1 MCNENFT
8 SQSVLRFHIKNV
20 HSASVS
26 AQTDAYGMQD
36 NSSQTGLTV
45 QNSNFNK
52 CDNTPAEKEV
62 LRNHV
67 YTLHDSVPTEDELA
81 LAHDSSEQA
90 KNFASYL
97 CYYCDNR
104 IISEA
109 HLKEHKCECHGRI
122 EKSKLNSSLPRL
134 NVLPPFPNPG
144 VTKLLSFPPI
154 GFSFSHI
161 K

>member
-8 SQSVLRFHIKNV
+8 SQSVFRFHIKNV

-26 AQTDAYGMQD
+26 AQTDACGMQD

-81 LAHDSSEQA
+81 LAIHAHDSSEQA

-109 HLKEHKCECHGRI
+109 QLKEHKCECHGRI
-122 EKSKLNSSLPRL
+122 
-134 NVLPPFPNPG
+134 
-144 VTKLLSFPPI
+144 
-154 GFSFSHI
+154 
-161 K
+161 